1 MRAFVLSALFV
12 LTAVMSGAAPSQE
25 PPAEPRAGELQGD
38 STDLGPRGLDP
49 EQRRR
54 LEDVRRRQ
62 MAEFLDLDAGQAEAL
77 ERELRGFR
85 RQHEELRRERRRL
98 MEELRRTLGAESAQL
113 RDRLR
118 DLRGDEKAALRDQL
132 DALRRNA
139 EARER
144 ALSEF
149 RQRLSRDLTL
159 EQQARL
165 QLFAERFQKQ
175 LQEGARRIRER
186 RGALGHEPGREPGR
200 GFRGEPGRDRP
211 REPGSEPRPDG
222 ARRGPR

>member
-1 MRAFVLSALFV
+1 MRAFVLPALFV
-12 LTAVMSGAAPSQE
+12 LAFLSGAAPAQE
-25 PPAEPRAGELQGD
+25 PPAEPQAGELQGD
-38 STDLGPRGLDP
+38 STGLGPRGLDP

-54 LEDVRRRQ
+54 LEDLRRRR
-62 MAEFLDLDAGQAEAL
+62 MAEFLELDEEQAEAL
-77 ERELRGFR
+77 ERELGAFR

-113 RDRLR
+113 RERLR

-144 ALSEF
+144 ALSEL

-186 RGALGHEPGREPGR
+186 RGALEREPGRDPGR
-200 GFRGEPGRDRP
+200 GFRGEPDRDRS